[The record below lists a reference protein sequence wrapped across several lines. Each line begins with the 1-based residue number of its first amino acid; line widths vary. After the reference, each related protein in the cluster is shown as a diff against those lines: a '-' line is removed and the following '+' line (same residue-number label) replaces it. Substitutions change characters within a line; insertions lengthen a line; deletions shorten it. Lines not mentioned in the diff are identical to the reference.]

1 MDKGKPDKTEQII
14 EAAQKR
20 FGLYGLEKT
29 SMQEIANDIGLSKAS
44 LYYYFPDK
52 ESIYKSVI
60 EKEQKEFIRKINLK
74 VNSKKDPDKIL
85 VEYITARLDYFRAFV
100 NLGRL
105 KHDEFTSIKP
115 VLKDLLDS
123 FRQTE
128 TSIISGILKAGIEN
142 GTFVKLNTA
151 QTASLFLDM
160 IRGLRISVLT
170 SKDLLAIDPEEFD
183 RLHSRTLELTR
194 IFIKGIKNNK

>member
-1 MDKGKPDKTEQII
+1 MDKEKPDKTEQII

-52 ESIYKSVI
+52 ESIYKAVI
-60 EKEQKEFIRKINLK
+60 EKEQKEFIRKITLK
-74 VNSKKDPDKIL
+74 VNSRKDPDKIL
-85 VEYITARLDYFRAFV
+85 IEYISARLEYFRTLL

-105 KHDEFTSIKP
+105 KHDEFSSIKP

-123 FRQTE
+123 FSETE
-128 TSIISGILKAGIEN
+128 TGIISGILKAGIEN
-142 GTFVKLNTA
+142 GIFVKMNTSQA
-151 QTASLFLDM
+151 AALFLDM
-160 IRGLRISVLT
+160 IKGLRISVLT
-170 SKDLLAIDPEEFD
+170 SKDLLTIDPEEFD
-183 RLHSRTLELTR
+183 RLHSRTLEFTR
-194 IFIKGIKNNK
+194 IFIKGIKKNK